1 MAYFLDNVPPS
12 QDTSIYPVGATYKQY
27 VGESTPAS
35 LFGGT
40 WTDITSTVAVGQD
53 KIGYIYVQY
62 PNQSDPATIFGGT
75 WLNVSSLYAGL
86 FFRAEGGSSLAFNA
100 GNQLDAFQGHVHDWS
115 GNTNGTGGNGNSGI
129 WGVTN
134 LNNAGSGISTPRTDG
149 TNGTPRTASETRPV
163 NTTIRVWSRSGY
175 SITIWRRTSTATS
188 SIASPTNIVTG
199 IYDSGTNSNG
209 SWIRFTDGTMMQWG
223 TTSSVNTTSALG
235 ALYYGT
241 AIVTFP
247 ISFISTPVV
256 NATSN
261 STGFASF
268 SGGVTSVNSSAFTL
282 TIESVSISGSGIG
295 NWQAIGKWK

>member
-62 PNQSDPATIFGGT
+62 PNQSDAATIFGGT

-100 GNQLDAFQGHVHDWS
+100 GNQLDAFQGHYHNIGSVSAIGANSTS
-115 GNTNGTGGNGNSGI
+115 GANLNFYIGLTQSTTY
-129 WGVTN
+129 GVTN
-134 LNNAGSGISTPRTDG
+134 PITDG

-199 IYDSGTNSNG
+199 IYDSGTNSKG
-209 SWIRFTDGTMMQWG
+209 SWIRYTDGTMQCWNRGVNCTMPVGLNQIFTDTYPQPFISFPSFTFLITPYSHWNFVPSG
-223 TTSSVNTTSALG
+223 VNLPVLAYWNVVTVNTG
-235 ALYYGT
+235 
-241 AIVTFP
+241 
-247 ISFISTPVV
+247 ISQLVDIQWT
-256 NATSN
+256 
-261 STGFASF
+261 
-268 SGGVTSVNSSAFTL
+268 
-282 TIESVSISGSGIG
+282 
-295 NWQAIGKWK
+295 AIGKWK